1 MSLSLGSLNGYQ
13 LQAAQLAVLTLGKE
27 SFDRCMAGTAF
38 LVPVA
43 PDPGLWAPFGYVH
56 LIMEPRRA
64 LSCLFLPTKSN
75 ALCRALE
82 RSFSRMQAKSTRFVM
97 ANLTANFWIDFTKC
111 KIQKTDIADKIV
123 HFFEHEAKMH
133 ESGLRSSAACV
144 NRLKNNL
151 MKLGFLERDE
161 A

>member
-1 MSLSLGSLNGYQ
+1 
-13 LQAAQLAVLTLGKE
+13 
-27 SFDRCMAGTAF
+27 
-38 LVPVA
+38 VPLEPNRGAWV
-43 PDPGLWAPFGYVH
+43 PFGYLY
-56 LIMEPRRA
+56 LIMQPQRS
-64 LSCLFLPTKSN
+64 LSCLFLSTKSN
-75 ALCRALE
+75 VLCRALE